1 MSPQILPEICAMTF
15 DMDNIFL
22 LSAGVDIVFNMNSLA
37 PDSRASIIYD
47 VDLKSEEIT
56 IAQPLTPFSENTRF
70 KELHITTI
78 IQGEKRKLRVGV
90 ECVQFRIIEKY
101 QPANK
106 TNVSAV
112 VLKYELP
119 ATETN
124 IRSAYRLPLSTKHT
138 IEGKI
143 FYNKMEYLTSHDFA
157 IRDISLAGLGLKIP
171 KKIGNITNPLSSIKK
186 NEEVE
191 IELFLIKMDQDKPAK
206 KIKIKIKIAR
216 IKSDYSSTHSLIGV
230 EILGLE
236 TNSENILNKFIHNAQ
251 VDELKRLSRINL

>member
-1 MSPQILPEICAMTF
+1 MTF

-22 LSAGVDIVFNMNSLA
+22 PSDGVDMVFNMNSLA
-37 PDSRASIIYD
+37 PDSRSSIIYD

-56 IAQPLTPFSENTRF
+56 IAQPLTPFSKNTRF

-78 IQGEKRKLRVGV
+78 IHGEKRKLRVGV
-90 ECVQFRIIEKY
+90 ECVQFRIIDRY
-101 QPANK
+101 QLANK

-112 VLKYELP
+112 ALKYELP
-119 ATETN
+119 VTEIN

-138 IEGKI
+138 IKGKI
-143 FYNKMEYLTSHDFA
+143 FYNKTEYSTSCDFT

-171 KKIGNITNPLSSIKK
+171 RTTGNSTNPLSLIKK

-191 IELFLIKMDQDKPAK
+191 IELVLIKMDQDKPTK
-206 KIKIKIKIAR
+206 KIKIKIKIKITR

-230 EILGLE
+230 EILNLE

-251 VDELKRLSRINL
+251 VDELKRLSRINS